1 MIVLALDTATPATV
15 VGLLRNDGEVFEA
28 RHDPAE
34 AERPGHATQLLGLV
48 EMVLESGGCTL
59 NDVELIAAGTGPGS
73 FTGLRIGIATAR
85 ALAQAQKV
93 PLAGIGTLRALAV
106 GAGEGPERLVV
117 AVLDA
122 RRGEAFA
129 AAYAGDR
136 ELVAP
141 SALAP
146 DALAAAVRRLGTAAG
161 APPLAVGDGALR
173 FREHLEAAGA
183 AIPADASPLH
193 RVSARQLCRLA
204 AEAEVTDRDA
214 VLPEYVRPPDA
225 RPLQPDRKPHS
236 AK

>member
-1 MIVLALDTATPATV
+1 VIVLALDTATPATV
-15 VGLLRNDGEVFEA
+15 VGLLRDDSEVFEA

-34 AERPGHATQLLGLV
+34 GERPGHATQLLGLV
-48 EMVLESGGCTL
+48 EAVLESGQHKL
-59 NDVELIAAGTGPGS
+59 DDVELIAAGTGPGS

-85 ALAQAQKV
+85 ALAQAQTV
-93 PLAGIGTLRALAV
+93 PLAGIGTLRSLA
-106 GAGEGPERLVV
+106 AGPGPERLVV
-117 AVLDA
+117 AILDA

-129 AAYAGDR
+129 AAYERGR
-136 ELVAP
+136 ELLAP

-183 AIPADASPLH
+183 AIPVDASPLH
-193 RVSARQLCRLA
+193 RVSARHLCRLA
-204 AEAEVTDRDA
+204 AEAEATDRDA

-225 RPLQPDRKPHS
+225 RPLQSDRKPRS
-236 AK
+236 PQ